1 MREICTS
8 GSMSGVWKR
17 SQGRA
22 TKAPPDE
29 RGGNRHAQPNVTAPH
44 LDSTVDD
51 QTTAIREL
59 TLCVSM
65 HPFAVCQRWQF
76 PSNAH
81 FHPWSGRILRPQ
93 RGGSPPWFGLHADNF
108 GGLPLEQLPRR
119 SGTID
124 VTGGYGEACG

>member
-1 MREICTS
+1 MREIRTS

-17 SQGRA
+17 SYGRA

-51 QTTAIREL
+51 LTTAIREL

-119 SGTID
+119 SGTIG
-124 VTGGYGEACG
+124 VTGGCGEACG

>member
-1 MREICTS
+1 VPSCNRKL
-8 GSMSGVWKR
+8 GSEKRRTVRPASLRQKLVPLAKMSLRV
-17 SQGRA
+17 
-22 TKAPPDE
+22 
-29 RGGNRHAQPNVTAPH
+29 
-44 LDSTVDD
+44 VDD
-51 QTTAIREL
+51 QPTAIREL

-76 PSNAH
+76 PSSAH